1 MAPLNAM
8 LLELPLLLAAFG
20 FSIAM
25 MGLGGAH
32 IHQWGAIKDKIA
44 NQSSLPGFVE
54 IDNNMI
60 TNVDYAIMILGAVQ
74 FVFSI
79 FAMLMSC
86 EQLKK
91 RRGEYSGKGTKAWL
105 VVGLVSLLL
114 LGAWTGVVSAYTAF
128 STMKFYNFTRGPN
141 YSEPFDSKQQL
152 YLRQIDYYIRSQVTG
167 SLRLNIVP
175 DFPIGEW
182 SNITTLQQANSYLG
196 KFNYNSI
203 FSYRAAVAVGWFQ
216 LGSVF
221 LVTVI
226 HFALPFA
233 WRYLN
238 LLREPKKDPSSRY
251 NDLM

>member
-32 IHQWGAIKDKIA
+32 IHQWASLQDKIA
-44 NQSSLPGFVE
+44 NQSSLPGFVGV
-54 IDNNMI
+54 DNNNI
-60 TNVDYAIMILGAVQ
+60 TNVDYAIMILGAIQ

-105 VVGLVSLLL
+105 VVGLTSLLL

-128 STMKFYNFTRGPN
+128 STIKFYKFTQGPN
-141 YSEPFDSKQQL
+141 YSEPFNTEQQL
-152 YLRQIDYYIRSQVTG
+152 YLRQINYFIQAQITS
-167 SLRLNIVP
+167 SLKLVNIP
-175 DFPIGEW
+175 GFPLGEW
-182 SNITTLQQANSYLG
+182 SNIYTIQEANAYLNT
-196 KFNYNSI
+196 FNYNSI

-221 LVTVI
+221 LVTVV